1 LQYCFEELFSFP
13 REDIEETIEATH
25 ISKAEIEVLA
35 HGTTYLLLRLV
46 YRGKLSRK
54 KAREAVDKMI
64 SIGWRLT
71 AEYGNS

>member
-1 LQYCFEELFSFP
+1 V
-13 REDIEETIEATH
+13 
-25 ISKAEIEVLA
+25 KA
-35 HGTTYLLLRLV
+35 HGTAYLLLRLV

-54 KAREAVDKMI
+54 KAKEAVDKMI